1 MFGSLHSIAARV
13 YSPRSVTG
21 PSTSAAP
28 ATRGREDAVLQLRE
42 VTRSFGGEPAVREV
56 TLDIPRERTT
66 VLLGESGGGKS
77 TLLRLMSGLLLP
89 DSGEVLFEGARLTA
103 ENAPALRRRMGF
115 GLQSGGLFPHLTAA
129 DNVTLL
135 AQALRRPRDWQR
147 RRLEELAAI
156 VKLEPGMLL
165 RWPGQLSGGQRQ
177 RVSLMRAVMLIP
189 SVVLLDE
196 PLGALDPVTRGELQ
210 RELRRVFSTLGT
222 TVVLV
227 THDLQE
233 AAFLGDRVALLHDGR
248 LVQLG
253 TMEEL
258 VAHPADPWVAKFL
271 GGWRGG
277 TAR

>member
-1 MFGSLHSIAARV
+1 MTV
-13 YSPRSVTG
+13 
-21 PSTSAAP
+21 PSSSAAP
-28 ATRGREDAVLQLRE
+28 ATGGEGDVVLQLRE
-42 VTRSFGGEPAVREV
+42 VTRSFGGKEAVRAV
-56 TLDIPRERTT
+56 TLDIRRGLTT

-77 TLLRLMSGLLLP
+77 TLLRLMAGLLLP
-89 DSGEVLFEGARLTA
+89 DAGEIRFEGARLTG

-115 GLQSGGLFPHLTAA
+115 VLQSGGLFPHLTAA

-135 AQALRRPRDWQR
+135 ARALHRPRDWQD
-147 RRLEELAAI
+147 RRLEELAR
-156 VKLEPGMLL
+156 VVQLEPEMLR

-210 RELRRVFSTLGT
+210 RELRRVFTTLGT

-227 THDLQE
+227 THDLEE

-248 LVQLG
+248 LAQLG

-258 VAHPADPWVAKFL
+258 AAHPADPWVARFL

-277 TAR
+277 PAR